1 MHDLFVS
8 GVLKSS
14 FAKHKFLLLLG
25 PRWRP
30 ADSALVQRLNDA
42 LVSGAEALESLYAS
56 EPLGEFKITSSDLP
70 HQSQNMKWCS
80 DVLDKMIAESNKEPT
95 FADVPLDVRP
105 YISSTSRGGQ
115 IERASIADFPKEWL

>member
-56 EPLGEFKITSSDLP
+56 EPLGEFKIASSDLP
-70 HQSQNMKWCS
+70 HQSQNMKMVQRC
-80 DVLDKMIAESNKEPT
+80 I
-95 FADVPLDVRP
+95 
-105 YISSTSRGGQ
+105 GQ
-115 IERASIADFPKEWL
+115 NDCGVKQGANLCGRAAGRAPVYLVDFPWRAN